1 MGCQSVPQ
9 APLPDNPRPQ
19 MEAVAE
25 DPKPAE
31 PTRTAT
37 IVPTPTVLSEP
48 IHLTATVWEALPQ
61 VPILMY
67 HRFDPRPGGT
77 SYRYTTS
84 LADFD
89 QHLSALYEAGFS
101 LVSLDDWLRGNIHL
115 QAGRRPL
122 IITIDDLFYADQ
134 ISLDETGQPAPY
146 SGIGRLWAFAQEHP
160 QFNFKVA
167 LFYNLGDKG
176 YANQYAN
183 GAFTVQSG
191 WREARA
197 HAIAWSIEHGALPMN
212 HFYEH
217 PYLNQLS
224 PDEIQWQLE
233 ENDTALRDA
242 LASIGREDLIK
253 LLPNILALPYVV
265 SPDTEAGQQVLYD
278 YTNPEGAPVAA
289 IIKGDNAG
297 GARWFQA
304 PFSHAFNRWEVPRI
318 SASTQAV
325 ADIVSHAEQI
335 PAASSCPLGEFQGN
349 PQILPDVISRAILD
363 QVNAGH
369 CPYGYYVVNQL
380 AFYVQED
387 VIIQYAP

>member
-1 MGCQSVPQ
+1 
-9 APLPDNPRPQ
+9 
-19 MEAVAE
+19 
-25 DPKPAE
+25 
-31 PTRTAT
+31 
-37 IVPTPTVLSEP
+37 
-48 IHLTATVWEALPQ
+48 
-61 VPILMY
+61 MY

-77 SYRYTTS
+77 AYRYTTS

-183 GAFTVQSG
+183 GVFTVQSG
-191 WREARA
+191 WREART
-197 HAIAWSIEHGALPMN
+197 HAIAWCIEHGALPMN

-289 IIKGDNAG
+289 IVKGDNAG
-297 GARWFQA
+297 GAKRFQA

-325 ADIVSHAEQI
+325 ADIVSQADQI
-335 PAASSCPLGEFQGN
+335 PAASSCPLGEFRGN
-349 PQILPDVISRAILD
+349 PSILPDVISRAILD